1 MVNPRSEYVH
11 DRQMRHQELRAQP
24 PSHQGYSHGPKG
36 TERVEVRGRQR
47 RKRHPL
53 YVAGETAAP
62 SQAQLILLPSHRDRH
77 ASLPHQPTPARR
89 RQQQRAKERMQV
101 RIWEAMVTGSF
112 ALLWTAVALTGVA
125 KLRPV
130 QQDTHQ
136 SLTTLTSEVQQ
147 LEARVNRARR
157 KVELGLDPTQAE
169 TAIRESLNYVPFNQL
184 GVVFE
189 EPATLVE

>member
-1 MVNPRSEYVH
+1 M
-11 DRQMRHQELRAQP
+11 
-24 PSHQGYSHGPKG
+24 
-36 TERVEVRGRQR
+36 
-47 RKRHPL
+47 
-53 YVAGETAAP
+53 
-62 SQAQLILLPSHRDRH
+62 LLPSRQDSH
-77 ASLPHQPTPARR
+77 ASPPHPPTPARR

-101 RIWEAMVTGSF
+101 RIWEAMVTVSF
-112 ALLWTAVALTGVA
+112 TMVWTAVALTGVA

-130 QQDTHQ
+130 QQGTHQ